1 MVRTA
6 TNHQPCD
13 YSTTTFR
20 ASYFTPKTLAKPNW
34 RGRTASVQFDN
45 SDVVK
50 IAQVSDKLA
59 SGYSSNRQHWDGTSW
74 ATEKNQHTDQI
85 RTLYRLG
92 FNQDKP
98 FHKPKLINSDGRLR
112 LRQQVYDTTDK

>member
-74 ATEKNQHTDQI
+74 
-85 RTLYRLG
+85 
-92 FNQDKP
+92 
-98 FHKPKLINSDGRLR
+98 
-112 LRQQVYDTTDK
+112 